1 MDALMRLPRKAYMIL
16 AQACLCGCASGPAL
30 DNPVIVRPDPNVAA
44 ENPLYIPLG
53 PPSYG
58 TVFETVLDVISNY
71 FEVAYESR
79 YDGRIVTYPRTA
91 PGLEQPWKPGSPD
104 FSQRL
109 EATLQTLR
117 HRAEVSIQPAP
128 DGGYFVQVDVYKE
141 LEDLPKPLRSTAGAA
156 AFRGTITIERQFEV
170 VDPTVFESNWIPLGH
185 NVDME
190 QAILQR
196 LKKCL

>member
-1 MDALMRLPRKAYMIL
+1 MDAMMRLPRMAWTVL
-16 AQACLCGCASGPAL
+16 ASAMLCGCASGPAL
-30 DNPVIVRPDPNVAA
+30 DNPVVVRPDPYLIA

-58 TVFETVLDVISNY
+58 KVFETVLDVISNY
-71 FEVAYESR
+71 FEVAYENR
-79 YDGRIVTYPRTA
+79 YDGRIVTYPRIA
-91 PGLEQPWKPGSPD
+91 PGLEQPWRPGSPD

-141 LEDLPKPLRSTAGAA
+141 LEDLPNPIRSTAGAA
-156 AFRGTITIERQFEV
+156 AFRGSITIERQFEV
-170 VDPTVFESNWIPLGH
+170 VDPTVFESNWISLGH
-185 NVDME
+185 NVEME
-190 QAILQR
+190 QAILLR

>member
-1 MDALMRLPRKAYMIL
+1 LVSALA
-16 AQACLCGCASGPAL
+16 CGCASGPLL
-30 DNPVIVRPDPNVAA
+30 DNPVTVGHNPNISV

-58 TVFETVLDVISNY
+58 IVFEKVLDTISEY
-71 FEVAYESR
+71 FEVSYANR
-79 YDGRIVTYPRTA
+79 YDGRIVTYPRIA
-91 PGLEQPWKPGSPD
+91 PGLEQPWRPGSPD
-104 FSQRL
+104 FGQRL

-117 HRAEVSIQPAP
+117 HRAEISIQPAP

-141 LEDLPKPLRSTAGAA
+141 LEDLPKPIRSTAGAA
-156 AFRGTITIERQFEV
+156 TFRDPITIERQFEV

-185 NVDME
+185 NACME

-196 LKKCL
+196 LKNCL